1 MTFKG
6 KSSKPFNITMPVQK
20 INIEQ
25 FLELS
30 QTITVADVRSPSEF
44 NIGHIPGAINI
55 PLFDDKEREAVG
67 IKYKKEGRLP
77 AIIEGL
83 RYTGPALLNKL
94 EHGLK
99 CADNGKLLVHCWR
112 GGMRSEAMAWL
123 FSLGDLE
130 VSVLEGGYKSYR
142 RYVAEVLSEKGKMIV
157 LGGMTGSSKT
167 HILRALKFSGQQVL
181 DLEQLANHKGSAFG
195 SLGQSPQPTTEQ
207 FGNSLYTELVKLN
220 RDLPVWVEDESR
232 NIGSVFMP
240 DSFYMN
246 MQEKTVIVLVMDLN
260 MRLPR
265 LLEEYS
271 SYPRENLKESV
282 LKISKRLGGDKTKDA
297 ILAID
302 TGDFARAIEI
312 VLYYYDKAYLF
323 GLKKKDSKNLIY
335 VNTDTDDIESNAQK
349 VLDAAKKINW
359 P

>member
-1 MTFKG
+1 
-6 KSSKPFNITMPVQK
+6 MPVQK
-20 INIEQ
+20 INIEL
-25 FLELS
+25 FLQLS
-30 QTITVADVRSPSEF
+30 ESIPIADVRSPSEF
-44 NIGHIPGAINI
+44 IFGHIPGAINI

-83 RYTGPALLNKL
+83 KHSGPALMNKL
-94 EHGLK
+94 EQGLK
-99 CADNGKLLVHCWR
+99 SADYGKLLVHCWR

-130 VSVLEGGYKSYR
+130 VGVLEGGYKSYR
-142 RYVAEVLSEKGKMIV
+142 RYVTEILSEKRKMII

-167 HILRALKFSGQQVL
+167 HILRTLRSSGQQVL

-195 SLGQSPQPTTEQ
+195 SLGQLLQPTTEQ
-207 FGNSLYTELVKLN
+207 FSNSLYNEFVKLSS
-220 RDLPVWVEDESR
+220 DLPLWVEDESR

-240 DSFYMN
+240 DSFYQN
-246 MQEKTVIVLVMDLN
+246 MQGTPLIILVMDLK

-271 SYPRENLKESV
+271 SYPREALKESV
-282 LKISKRLGGDKTKDA
+282 SKINKRLGGDKTKDA
-297 ILAID
+297 ILAIER
-302 TGDFARAIEI
+302 GDFAKAIEI

-323 GLKKKDSKNLIY
+323 GLKKKDSKNIIY
-335 VNTDTDDIESNAQK
+335 VNTDTDDIESNAAK
-349 VLDAAKKINW
+349 VLEASRKIIW
-359 P
+359 